1 MILVGFAV
9 ALAVERRQAAATL
22 GGSGPA
28 ARMELQFE
36 RVAPVPGR
44 APRRQPAP
52 ALKAAERLGITH
64 IEADVRLY
72 RKRLDIRHL
81 KTVGPLPIYWDRW
94 LLEAPWRP
102 RLELHELLEAT
113 APDTELVLDLKGRR
127 VPLAERVLEAIAP
140 YLAARQ
146 VHRVCAQLERARA
159 VRRHAQSAPSTR
171 WEARVSFASSCAAS
185 PVTQL
190 EGVSIH
196 ERLLDADSAAAL
208 RAIAETIMT
217 WPVNRPERA
226 RELLGLGVDGLI
238 TDDAAAI
245 SRADVLG
252 ATT

>member
-1 MILVGFAV
+1 MG
-9 ALAVERRQAAATL
+9 
-22 GGSGPA
+22 
-28 ARMELQFE
+28 
-36 RVAPVPGR
+36 
-44 APRRQPAP
+44 RQPGSSSQLSGLPPFLVAHRAGNELP

-102 RLELHELLEAT
+102 RLELNELLEAT

-127 VPLAERVLEAIAP
+127 VPLAERVLEAIVP
-140 YLAARQ
+140 YLSAR
-146 VHRVCAQLERARA
+146 RFTVCARSWNVLEPFAGTA
-159 VRRHAQSAPSTR
+159 VRSVHSVGSTR
-171 WEARVSFASSCAAS
+171 QLRELLRRFAGD
-185 PVTQL
+185 QL

-208 RAIAETIMT
+208 RAIAKTIMT

-245 SRADVLG
+245 SSAKVLG